1 MYYWNHQLKRPEAY
15 SLKSEAK
22 NIETKK
28 IFMKQEFTLEIAADN
43 NFSIL
48 NRIVNVLNR
57 RRVRIKKLIATEN
70 EEDFTRGGAILLIYT
85 TADMM
90 EKVKHQLEK
99 CIEIENAS
107 YYEGSDRYFLLSERT
122 NKQVA

>member
-1 MYYWNHQLKRPEAY
+1 MPD
-15 SLKSEAK
+15 K
-22 NIETKK
+22 N
-28 IFMKQEFTLEIAADN
+28 MKQEFTLQVAADN

-57 RRVRIKKLIATEN
+57 RRVRIKKLIAHEN
-70 EEDFTRGGAILLIYT
+70 ETDFTRGGAIILIYST
-85 TADMM
+85 EDMV

-99 CIEIENAS
+99 CIEVEFAA
-107 YYEGSDRYFLLSERT
+107 YYEGSSMFYELSERN